1 MNLVKL
7 IVNQVK
13 PVVDPKLQNDDL
25 QEIKETVE
33 VQTADEE
40 PVKPRSR
47 LTLTKAV
54 VSKPGV
60 PTTPEVAPE
69 TKIIAEVKQ
78 EIGHPDKVDNPVV
91 PINKFS
97 NNSKS
102 R

>member
-1 MNLVKL
+1 MNLVKV

-40 PVKPRSR
+40 PVKP
-47 LTLTKAV
+47 
-54 VSKPGV
+54 V

-69 TKIIAEVKQ
+69 TKVIAEVKQ